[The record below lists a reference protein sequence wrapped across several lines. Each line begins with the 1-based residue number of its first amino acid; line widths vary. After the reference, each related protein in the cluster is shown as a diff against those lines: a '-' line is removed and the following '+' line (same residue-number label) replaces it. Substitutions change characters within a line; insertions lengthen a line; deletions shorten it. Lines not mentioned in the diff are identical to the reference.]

1 MKPNPRT
8 ENRKLTTGNQRTGFF
23 IHKKTN
29 LLQRRGRA
37 LHHVCRRDEADG
49 HQEYSASYTEVR
61 QSATAAP
68 LPLAGNGTPKY
79 GHDDVQGHEDR
90 PPDDAAQRP
99 E

>member
-23 IHKKTN
+23 IRKKTN

-37 LHHVCRRDEADG
+37 LHHVCRGDDADG
-49 HQEYSASYTEVR
+49 YQEYSDSYPTVS
-61 QSATAAP
+61 QGATAGP
-68 LPLAGNGTPKY
+68 LPLAGSGTPKK
-79 GHDDVQGHEDR
+79 GHDDDQGHEDR

-99 E
+99 